1 MKATLFS
8 VLALVGASLVP
19 GAAEAQN
26 CVVHFAAGLAR
37 ISGSVAKATTQP
49 AADAEVDTT
58 FGPRPQQCE
67 AGAYASFL
75 ERFEDFGRTAIR
87 AGQPR
92 KGPKGVV
99 IPGSDNQMRLAIS
112 VFRKTSPIRVP
123 LADSKAGVSLFKQL
137 RSNLNAVADDAG
149 NTPMMGLFLDSI
161 SAVGSPGPIEETV
174 AVGQTPNTGTTGSVA
189 HTGSTPPGGVQQIR
203 VPMVPLP
210 SWAVIKLY
218 EARDLCKPQDVAGIQ
233 VRLQDVINWME
244 SNGQLQP

>member
-123 LADSKAGVSLFKQL
+123 LADSKAGVRLFKQL

-174 AVGQTPNTGTTGSVA
+174 AVGQTPHTGTTGGVA
-189 HTGSTPPGGVQQIR
+189 RPAFDNHRGAGLDQLGHGLGGQGHA
-203 VPMVPLP
+203 MLP
-210 SWAVIKLY
+210 WRHFLQHSNTHG
-218 EARDLCKPQDVAGIQ
+218 RDLPPERDCAW
-233 VRLQDVINWME
+233 R
-244 SNGQLQP
+244 